1 MDTKSAY
8 EKILAIQ
15 DIPLG
20 QLFKDPTRAEFARG
34 HINKGYAGQILE
46 LVIGLE
52 LSGKLNDLDDG
63 ELKTT
68 ILKNNLTREWIPI
81 TVLNHLLDEMMEY
94 VPWEET
100 KVFKKIHNF
109 ILVPCHKDSKDWREW
124 RFAAPIHVS
133 NTRNPELFVKFKA
146 DYEHIAHRIRGVIRE
161 KQLLHTTN
169 GPNYLLQIRTK
180 DNPPYKPFL
189 YKGQVIGNKKHAIG
203 LTSRFVRDLVN
214 EHRGTQSKNKV
225 KRDTSKYT

>member
-1 MDTKSAY
+1 MDVETAFK
-8 EKILAIQ
+8 KISEIQ

-20 QLFKDPTRAEFARG
+20 KLFNDSQRTEFARG

-52 LSGKLNDLDDG
+52 LSGKLNDLEDG

-68 ILKNNLTREWIPI
+68 ILKNNMTREWIPI
-81 TVLNHLLDEMMEY
+81 TVLNHLLDEMMNSLA
-94 VPWEET
+94 WEET

-133 NTRNPELFVKFKA
+133 NTLNPELFSKFKA
-146 DYEHIAHRIRGVIRE
+146 DYEHIASRIRETIVGQ
-161 KQLLHTTN
+161 KLLHTIN

-180 DNPPYKPFL
+180 DNPPYRPFV
-189 YKGQVIGNKKHAIG
+189 YKNHIIGNKKYAIG

-214 EHRGTQSKNKV
+214 EHRGTKNKH
-225 KRDTSKYT
+225 KNQRDTSKYN